1 MTATTTTHLSRAD
14 FWLNFEPSRNDQCV
28 KGVISYYAT
37 ALSAR
42 ITRYGVFFTHT
53 NQKGPSVE
61 TSTGPLSVFRIVPCL
76 VVRTTVEGFLNTNND
91 FSMSSYQLGGAS
103 SDGI

>member
-1 MTATTTTHLSRAD
+1 MPATITTHLSPPAD
-14 FWLNFEPSRNDQCV
+14 CWLNFLLSRDNQCV

-42 ITRYGVFFTHT
+42 ITRYGCQSPTPT
-53 NQKGPSVE
+53 KGAPSVE
-61 TSTGPLSVFRIVPCL
+61 TSTGPLSVSRIVPWL
-76 VVRTTVEGFLNTNND
+76 VVLTTVGGFLNTND